1 MATFSVDP
9 AELRHLGRDVD
20 AIQDHVVQ
28 LSGRVSSLSVTAT
41 GHPGLAQ
48 ALGEFADGWEY
59 ALARIGEHAGEL
71 GPMLVHAADTYE
83 AVDAEVAKTARG

>member
-9 AELRHLGRDVD
+9 AELRELGRDVG
-20 AIQDHVVQ
+20 AIQDHLRE
-28 LSGRVSSLSVTAT
+28 LSGRLALLSVAAT
-41 GHPGLAQ
+41 GHLGLAR
-48 ALGEFADGWEY
+48 ALGDFADGWEY

-71 GPMLVHAADTYE
+71 GPMLIHAADTYE